1 MKLTNEEKC
10 TYCREYGNLP
20 CDECKSNN
28 RIKPVTMEKQL
39 KETELRLGNYVDL
52 YGEIDQIKSI
62 NENENGGY
70 CKFKNNPY
78 QYYLVHQNKALI
90 KPIPITEDI
99 LLKLGFEKGF
109 HRYGLENCGL
119 KCHKSLKENYWI
131 VSQGFGMQ
139 FTELTEIQYI
149 HQLQNL
155 FFSLCGEELSFKN

>member
-20 CDECKSNN
+20 CDACKSNN

-39 KETELRLGNYVDL
+39 KETELRLNNLIYDVNNNLCCVSNLRKDL
-52 YGEIDQIKSI
+52 IIAKYLDIGSAL
-62 NENENGGY
+62 GGVED
-70 CKFKNNPY
+70 FKGVP
-78 QYYLVHQNKALI
+78 LS
-90 KPIPITEDI
+90 EDI
-99 LLKLGFEKGF
+99 LVKLGFEKGF
-109 HRYGLENCGL
+109 HRYGLENYGL

-155 FFSLCGEELSFKN
+155 FFSLCGEELSFKK

>member
-1 MKLTNEEKC
+1 
-10 TYCREYGNLP
+10 
-20 CDECKSNN
+20 
-28 RIKPVTMEKQL
+28 MENQL
-39 KETELRLGNYVDL
+39 KETELRLNNLIYDVNNNLCYVSNLRKDL
-52 YGEIDQIKSI
+52 IIAKYLGIGSAL
-62 NENENGGY
+62 GGIED
-70 CKFKNNPY
+70 FKGVP
-78 QYYLVHQNKALI
+78 LS
-90 KPIPITEDI
+90 EDT

-155 FFSLCGEELSFKN
+155 FFSLCGEELTFKKW